1 MMNSDSANSERQ
13 AGAEED
19 QKVID
24 WLCDEFK
31 KKEGTDLCQDKMALM
46 RLKGAVEKAKVKLL
60 SAEQT
65 TVNLPFV
72 TANSR
77 GPKHMNITL
86 TRAKLE
92 QLVGTKWSY

>member
-1 MMNSDSANSERQ
+1 MGNYGFAKHQDESEK
-13 AGAEED
+13 D

-24 WLCDEFK
+24 WLCDEFEK
-31 KKEGTDLCQDKMALM
+31 NEGVNLHRDKMALM
-46 RLKGAVEKAKVKLL
+46 RLKKAVEKAKIEL
-60 SAEQT
+60 SSAQQT
-65 TVNLPFV
+65 MINVPFI
-72 TANSR
+72 TASAR